1 MKYRKYS
8 KEFKLSVLAD
18 LDAGKSVAQVCTERN
33 IASNVVYKWKGLR
46 DKDPHRAFSGRGK
59 SSSVET
65 ELNEYKR
72 LVGQLYAENAFL
84 KRVQKNLKETLA
96 DQKMKE
102 SRGYS
107 K

>member
-8 KEFKLSVLAD
+8 KEFKLSVLAEIES
-18 LDAGKSVAQVCTERN
+18 GKSIAQVCAEKN
-33 IASNVVYKWKGLR
+33 IVSNVVYKWKSLH
-46 DKDPHRAFSGRGK
+46 DKNPQRAFSGRGNN
-59 SSSVET
+59 SSVEA

-72 LVGQLYAENAFL
+72 LVGQLYAENIFL

-102 SRGYS
+102 QRGYL

>member
-8 KEFKLSVLAD
+8 KEFKLSVLTE
-18 LDAGKSVAQVCTERN
+18 LEGGKSIAQVCAEKN
-33 IASNVVYKWKGLR
+33 IKSNVVYKWKSLH
-46 DKDPHRAFSGRGK
+46 DKNPHRAFSGRGK
-59 SSSVET
+59 NSSIEA

-72 LVGQLYAENAFL
+72 LVGQLYAENSFL

-102 SRGYS
+102 QRGYS